1 MNFHFYK
8 VWQSQFAVAYEQSF
22 ETCKTFL
29 TLWVRISLCFVA
41 DEDSNMQAACD
52 DECDTLAEKEE
63 LVTLASMGQ
72 NSETSNHGPEQVL
85 LSQALRIQ
93 LDYIQAKHHQNLFLP
108 THVFDDIFHVQNHSK
123 PSPRCTLLSTHLHKS

>member
-1 MNFHFYK
+1 
-8 VWQSQFAVAYEQSF
+8 
-22 ETCKTFL
+22 
-29 TLWVRISLCFVA
+29 
-41 DEDSNMQAACD
+41 MQAARD

-85 LSQALRIQ
+85 LPPALGIQ

-108 THVFDDIFHVQNHSK
+108 THVFDDIFHAQNHSK
-123 PSPRCTLLSTHLHKS
+123 PSPRCTLLSTHLHGSSARSCLLKTSMTITCGRGADKEGENLGTNGVFKS